1 MITVTHTAII
11 VNRRALNRG
20 LVILGKALALF
31 VGLASAS
38 VVVGV
43 MATALLS
50 LCNL

>member
-20 LVILGKALALF
+20 LVTPGKALALF
-31 VGLASAS
+31 VGLASIS
-38 VVVGV
+38 VIVGI
-43 MATALLS
+43 MATAMLS